1 MKLALCCGINY
12 VGTGSD
18 LAGCLNDAADWE
30 EALVQRG
37 FEVSKLLERDA
48 TAAAIMENLARLIER
63 LSYGDILVWTFSGHG
78 SWVPD
83 DSGDEP
89 DGRDEII
96 CPYDITE
103 GIWITDDQITEVFSK
118 KKAGARIIML
128 SDSCHSGSVSRMST
142 ALAPNPRGQKIR
154 FLPPSAFMT
163 ERDIS
168 DVRGFSIARASK
180 PVGSSAS
187 LLISGCR
194 DREFSYDAWFGDRAN
209 GAFTRA
215 AIDSLEEMHSPASYR
230 DWHKKIR
237 TKLPSAE
244 YPQTPQILARAD
256 MKKWTALGEGR

>member
-18 LAGCLNDAADWE
+18 LAGCVNDAADWE
-30 EALVQRG
+30 YALIQRG
-37 FEVSKLLERDA
+37 YEVSKLLERDA
-48 TAAAIMENLARLIER
+48 TATAIMENLARLIER
-63 LSYGDILVWTFSGHG
+63 LTYGDILVFTFSGHG

-83 DSGDEP
+83 ESGDEP

-103 GIWITDDQITEVFSK
+103 GVWITDDQIAEVLK
-118 KKAGARIIML
+118 HTKGARVIMI

-142 ALAPNPRGQKIR
+142 ALKPNPRGQKVR
-154 FLPPSAFMT
+154 FLPPSAFMN

-168 DVRGFSIARASK
+168 DVRGFSNARASK

-187 LLISGCR
+187 VLLSGCR

-215 AIDSLEEMHSPASYR
+215 ALDALGESPATYR

-237 TKLPSAE
+237 TRLPSAE
-244 YPQTPQILARAD
+244 YPQTPQILASRGD
-256 MKKWTALGEGR
+256 MKKWPALGEGR